1 MNQAGRDHAQQLA
14 QKEYSLIEYRNK
26 LVRTQNMSCICHCS
40 AEIDLS
46 TLLYFSVN
54 DLNLGQGNYVL
65 ILFSEVSENTREQQD
80 GRDVF
85 GRMYTYSIIEEVAT
99 EVFTGHHS
107 FYSSELDG
115 RLVFLINFPFGILP
129 DPSIVDYLDNS
140 CHEVSV
146 RCRERYD
153 LEVVSY
159 ISHPIDN
166 INFISAVY
174 TKLLENATLHRYL
187 ELHPEDPVFHPPV
200 AVPSLWADLSSNL
213 SLRAL
218 NLVSAVTNGRDYH
231 ALADT
236 ILKDIVDSHPVN
248 IDMLKQLIV
257 LFVECVYHAAQNL
270 GLKTKSK
277 TQQKEDFRAV
287 FDSLHLRETSA
298 CLYKILD
305 DLKNAH
311 NELSRRSVQLQLDTA
326 LQYISDNIADAGLTL
341 ERCAA
346 AVECS
351 TSALNKLFRRQLNT
365 SVARYIR
372 ETRLENALQMLQEGV
387 SVGETS
393 LRSGFGSTETFH
405 RLFKERYGITP
416 GQIRGEDQSSN

>member
-1 MNQAGRDHAQQLA
+1 MNQAGRDHAQLLA
-14 QKEYSLIEYRNK
+14 QKEHSGIEYRNR

-54 DLNLGQGNYVL
+54 DLNLGKGSYVL
-65 ILFSEVSENTREQQD
+65 ILFSETSENSQAQQD

-85 GRMYTYSIIEEVAT
+85 GRMYTYAIIEEIAT

-129 DPSIVDYLDNS
+129 DPSIVDYLDHS
-140 CHEVSV
+140 CLEVSR
-146 RCRERYD
+146 RCRETYD
-153 LEVVSY
+153 MEVVGY

-174 TKLLENATLHRYL
+174 SKLLENATLHRYL
-187 ELHPEDPVFHPPV
+187 ELHAPYPVFHPPV
-200 AVPSLWADLSSNL
+200 AVPSLWADLSSTMA
-213 SLRAL
+213 LRAM
-218 NLVSAVTNGRDYH
+218 NLVSAVTNGSDYR
-231 ALADT
+231 AMADAM
-236 ILKDIVDSHPVN
+236 LHEIVDSHPVN

-257 LFVECVYHAAQNL
+257 LFVECMYHAAQNL
-270 GLKTKSK
+270 GLKVKPKS
-277 TQQKEDFRAV
+277 QRELEFRAI
-287 FDSLHLRETSA
+287 FDSLHLRETSQ
-298 CLYKILD
+298 CLYRVLD
-305 DLKNAH
+305 DMKKAH
-311 NELSRRSVQLQLDTA
+311 NEQSRRSTQLQLDTA
-326 LQYISDNIADAGLTL
+326 LQYIAQNLSDAGLTL

-346 AVECS
+346 AVGCS

-372 ETRLENALQMLQEGV
+372 ETRLEKAFELLQGGL
-387 SVGETS
+387 SVGQTS
-393 LRSGFGSTETFH
+393 ARCGFGSTETFH
-405 RLFKERYGITP
+405 RLFKDRFGITP
-416 GQIRGEDQSSN
+416 GQIKTAE

>member
-1 MNQAGRDHAQQLA
+1 MNQAGRDQAQLLA
-14 QKEYSLIEYRNK
+14 QKEHSLIEYRNK

-54 DLNLGQGNYVL
+54 DLNLGKGDYVL
-65 ILFSEVSENTREQQD
+65 ILFSETSENSQAQQD

-85 GRMYTYSIIEEVAT
+85 GRMYTYAIIEEVAT

-129 DPSIVDYLDNS
+129 DPSIVNYLDHS
-140 CHEVSV
+140 CLEVSR

-153 LEVVSY
+153 MEVVSY

-166 INFISAVY
+166 INYISAVY
-174 TKLLENATLHRYL
+174 SKLLENATLHRYL
-187 ELHPEDPVFHPPV
+187 ELHPEYPVFHPPV

-213 SLRAL
+213 SLRAM
-218 NLVSAVTNGRDYH
+218 NLVSSVTNGSDYK
-231 ALADT
+231 AMVDAMLRE
-236 ILKDIVDSHPVN
+236 IVDSHPVN

-257 LFVECVYHAAQNL
+257 LFVECMYHSAQNL
-270 GLKTKSK
+270 GLKVKPKSQRREEFK
-277 TQQKEDFRAV
+277 TI
-287 FDSLHLRETSA
+287 FDSLHLQETA
-298 CLYKILD
+298 QCLYLILD
-305 DLKNAH
+305 DMKKAH
-311 NELSRRSVQLQLDTA
+311 TEQSRRSIQLQLDTA
-326 LQYISDNIADAGLTL
+326 LQYIAENLADAGLTL

-346 AVECS
+346 AVGCS

-365 SVARYIR
+365 SVAKYIR
-372 ETRLENALQMLQEGV
+372 ETRLENAFQLLQSG
-387 SVGETS
+387 SPVGETS
-393 LRSGFGSTETFH
+393 TRCGFGSTETFH

-416 GQIRGEDQSSN
+416 GQIRSEDAHK